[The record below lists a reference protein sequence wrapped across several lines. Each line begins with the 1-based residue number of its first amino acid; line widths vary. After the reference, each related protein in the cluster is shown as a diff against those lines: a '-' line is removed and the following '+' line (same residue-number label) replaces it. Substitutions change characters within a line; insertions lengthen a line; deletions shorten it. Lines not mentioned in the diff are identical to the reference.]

1 MQMLMTPFNPSM
13 QLSPHSRQRTLAYHP
28 PKGRFKLIY
37 QGLIL
42 PGLPAPLHYIN
53 FMSLIGQ
60 AKIPILYNKNILK
73 HKALDTA
80 SVFVSS
86 SPHLAGQLKSYSI
99 SEQCHFRSDA
109 FNFDQQDVIQGYFPD
124 FHFKRTDSALSVDL
138 KVHTVNV
145 LSHYTPLKWGVF
157 EHWSLLCWCQGRV
170 MFENHCYEVQ
180 GMGSFEYARSAHL
193 PYMPV
198 CFFTHHV
205 LNLTDQLQVLLTQV
219 RNQWNQII
227 YSRADLRNL
236 DGRVES
242 YKDNVFF
249 QIQRLYPKVT
259 TPNFKEMYLPREF
272 LWQVYVKDCLL
283 LEVKGKSRGDFKF
296 GLAAGYAGSFQ
307 FNAIYNNQHYKGEAG
322 YIEYIDMR
330 PLHWQE
336 KDQSALLELKNTEI
350 QPCILKKD

>member
-109 FNFDQQDVIQGYFPD
+109 FNFD
-124 FHFKRTDSALSVDL
+124 
-138 KVHTVNV
+138 
-145 LSHYTPLKWGVF
+145 
-157 EHWSLLCWCQGRV
+157 
-170 MFENHCYEVQ
+170 
-180 GMGSFEYARSAHL
+180 
-193 PYMPV
+193 
-198 CFFTHHV
+198 
-205 LNLTDQLQVLLTQV
+205 
-219 RNQWNQII
+219 
-227 YSRADLRNL
+227 
-236 DGRVES
+236 
-242 YKDNVFF
+242 
-249 QIQRLYPKVT
+249 
-259 TPNFKEMYLPREF
+259 
-272 LWQVYVKDCLL
+272 
-283 LEVKGKSRGDFKF
+283 
-296 GLAAGYAGSFQ
+296 
-307 FNAIYNNQHYKGEAG
+307 
-322 YIEYIDMR
+322 
-330 PLHWQE
+330 
-336 KDQSALLELKNTEI
+336 
-350 QPCILKKD
+350 